1 MANQKIKNVFI
12 LMLENHSFDNVF
24 GLSGIPGINGL
35 EGSESNDYGGKT
47 YTVGKPAPETMP
59 SDPGH
64 EFMDT
69 LQQLCGKDEM
79 APLWHNGS
87 PYPPEGSGFTN
98 AGFVANY
105 ATTTSEQTKII
116 HFSPPPQA
124 LIGDVMS
131 CFDTATQLPA
141 IYTLAT
147 QFAICDNWH
156 SSIPGPTWPNRFFAY
171 AASSSGL
178 DDSPSFK
185 QQMLWELLEGV
196 SFQNGSIFDL
206 LNEHLKQGDDQ
217 KPKFRL
223 YQDRYNDLSFPIV
236 HASKGIHFSDMHD
249 MSSFA
254 GDLSNDYDYPLTLI
268 EPNYGD
274 IFLDTYKGGSSQ
286 HPMDG
291 MQKGEELIKT
301 VYEAIFNAPIWES
314 SLLIITYD
322 EHGGFYDH
330 VSPPKA
336 AAPNDGPGKYS
347 QHGFDFTCLGV
358 RVPAVVVSPYI
369 PAGTVSKTLYDHTS
383 MIKTVTDNWDLPSLT
398 DRDKSA
404 NGLSA
409 LLSLD
414 QPRQKSD
421 CPGSLPIAN
430 VPAVN
435 RPELTDDIIAQLD
448 ALNLPESGNM
458 IGFLQIACK
467 LDFELSDQ
475 SEDAKNQIIAMINSF
490 KTIGDARKYLNGVH
504 QKFME
509 INHLSSK

>member
-1 MANQKIKNVFI
+1 
-12 LMLENHSFDNVF
+12 MLENHSFDNVF

-35 EGSESNDYGGKT
+35 EGSESNDYGGKA

-64 EFMDT
+64 EFLDT
-69 LQQLCGKDEM
+69 LQQLCGKDDM
-79 APLWHNGS
+79 APLWHNGD

-141 IYTLAT
+141 IFTLAT
-147 QFAICDNWH
+147 QFAVCDNWH

-178 DDSPSFK
+178 DDSPSLK
-185 QQMLWELLEGV
+185 QQMTGELWEGF
-196 SFQNGSIFDL
+196 SFERGTIFDL
-206 LNEHLKQGDDQ
+206 LNAHLQQGDDQ

-223 YQDRYNDLSFPIV
+223 YQDRYNLLSFPIV
-236 HASKGIHFSDMHD
+236 HALKGIHASDMHD
-249 MSSFA
+249 LSSFA
-254 GDLSNDYDYPLTLI
+254 NDLANDYDYPLTLI

-301 VYEAIFNAPIWES
+301 VYEAIFNSPVWES

-330 VSPPKA
+330 VSPPPA
-336 AAPNDGPGKYS
+336 TPPNDGPPKYS
-347 QHGFDFTCLGV
+347 KHGFDFSRLGI

-383 MIKTVTDNWDLPSLT
+383 MIKTMTENWALPSLT
-398 DRDKSA
+398 DRDKAA
-404 NGLSA
+404 NGLGD
-409 LLSLD
+409 LLTLD
-414 QPRQKSD
+414 VPRQKSD
-421 CPGSLPIAN
+421 CPPTLNIAN
-430 VPAVN
+430 TAPVE
-435 RPELTDDIIAQLD
+435 RPELTDDIISQLD
-448 ALNLPESGNM
+448 ALPLPESGNT

-467 LDFELSDQ
+467 LDYEMSDQ
-475 SEDAKNQIIAMINSF
+475 SEDAKNKINDMVNSF
-490 KTIGDARKYLNGVH
+490 QSLGDARKYIDGV
-504 QKFME
+504 QEKFK
-509 INHLSSK
+509 NR